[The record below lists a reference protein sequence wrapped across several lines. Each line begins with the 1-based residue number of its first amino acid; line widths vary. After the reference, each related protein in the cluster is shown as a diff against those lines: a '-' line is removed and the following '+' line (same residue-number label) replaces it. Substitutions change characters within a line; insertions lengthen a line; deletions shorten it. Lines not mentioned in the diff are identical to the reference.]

1 MYTLLSLQEPDK
13 HWRVYHDFCV
23 CFGVFYGI
31 FFIPLLFWGGDWC
44 GKMQLQCGG
53 EGAHLCDMRSARAR
67 CPLPNYPRCWSSSSR
82 FLRGIFFY
90 QREEFTQHRALN
102 FMGLL
107 WRWALHSM
115 YTQATRRFFS
125 PTEIKCIYYHFPH
138 LISPRPFT
146 KAPSSIEKILK
157 IHLIYTK
164 YQNYQA
170 F

>member
-31 FFIPLLFWGGDWC
+31 FFPFLFF
-44 GKMQLQCGG
+44 LG
-53 EGAHLCDMRSARAR
+53 ETAAAKCSLSATEERTCVTWEARA
-67 CPLPNYPRCWSSSSR
+67 PDALSR
-82 FLRGIFFY
+82 IIPGVGLLLLDFYEVFFFY

-107 WRWALHSM
+107 WRWALHSTTS
-115 YTQATRRFFS
+115 YAALFS

-146 KAPSSIEKILK
+146 KAPFSTEN
-157 IHLIYTK
+157 K
-164 YQNYQA
+164 Y
-170 F
+170 